1 MCRQSALIA
10 EKNYALINDTM
21 CRECRM
27 DGVRTDVSIL
37 FREYDEY
44 ELVGDATTMLNNYV
58 AGTMFNYGYEDGY
71 FRIILP
77 KPIWE
82 MSERQKRIIS
92 ETVDMEI
99 VKRGVKN
106 VIITY
111 DRRNND

>member
-1 MCRQSALIA
+1 MPTKCLNCR
-10 EKNYALINDTM
+10 KRFALINDTM

-37 FREYDEY
+37 YREYDEF
-44 ELVGDATTMLNNYV
+44 ELVGDATTMLNNHV
-58 AGTMFNYGYEDGY
+58 AGTMFNYGYDDGY

-92 ETVDMEI
+92 GTVDTEI

-111 DRRNND
+111 VRRNGE